1 MNVLSYRSLV
11 VHVSKTKDCDFP
23 KSILKSDN
31 VPDHHG
37 FSTKVTQG
45 MGQEIGP
52 KSNIPFRLLINKL
65 PSDPST
71 VLTCMH
77 DVEKIT
83 NEAGQDI
90 SILTLDQQLYC
101 VTILPIS
108 DKSQ

>member
-37 FSTKVTQG
+37 FSTKVTQE

-52 KSNIPFRLLINKL
+52 KSNVLFRLLINKP
-65 PSDPST
+65 PSGPST
-71 VLTCMH
+71 VLTML
-77 DVEKIT
+77 K
-83 NEAGQDI
+83 
-90 SILTLDQQLYC
+90 
-101 VTILPIS
+101 
-108 DKSQ
+108 K